1 MRCTLLLFMLCAWV
15 GLAYAHT
22 PNLYLLRDVGCAIE
36 SRTYPNPSTVRS
48 VHGAR
53 GVCQVL
59 PATASWLASWAVR
72 YGYLPLWAA
81 QVQSPAIWDALLT
94 VDLVNRAI
102 ALTYYRWMHEERGV
116 HTARRLAYHYH
127 AGHAAPWRKRS
138 ESWRHGAEVLL
149 AYRAAQTAKY
159 KRKEWTVYHT
169 TERQ

>member
-1 MRCTLLLFMLCAWV
+1 MRYLLCFLMFFAYAF
-15 GLAYAHT
+15 LAHAHT
-22 PNLYLLRDVGCAIE
+22 PDILLLRDVGCAIE
-36 SRTYPNPSTVRS
+36 SRSYPNPSTVRS

-53 GVCQVL
+53 GLCQVL
-59 PATASWLASWAVR
+59 PATAAWLASWAVR

-94 VDLVNRAI
+94 VDPVNRAI

-169 TERQ
+169 TGRQ